1 MDVEGR
7 SGEAKMKAKEVRVSE
22 VVAAPACRARVVVTA
37 ESNPA
42 RDVLSEAQ
50 RAAIR
55 VEATRILRERN
66 NARFRALRERE
77 GSETDQSSPRL
88 YRREALNQ
96 D

>member
-1 MDVEGR
+1 
-7 SGEAKMKAKEVRVSE
+7 MKPKEVQVSE
-22 VVAAPACRARVVVTA
+22 AIATPAFHARVVVTA

-42 RDVLSEAQ
+42 RDVLSAAQ

-55 VEATRILRERN
+55 VEAERLLRERN

-77 GSETDQSSPRL
+77 ESESDQSSSRL
-88 YRREALNQ
+88 YRREALNL